1 MKKIVALLICIISL
15 CGETFAAE
23 TYISNVYGR
32 QYESLNGKW
41 NAIVDLY
48 ERGEEMKLYLNQTP
62 QGKSDFYEYA
72 FDGGLRLNVPGDWN
86 SQSSELKY
94 FEGSVWYAR
103 HFHLH
108 ALDAKRRFLYFA
120 GVSYRCNV
128 YLNGKK
134 IGEHEG
140 SFTPFQIEVTD
151 ALVQGDNSLV
161 VEVNNR
167 RQKSAIPALSFDW
180 WNYGGITRDVMLVTL
195 PKQYISDY
203 FVQLDKHRADLV
215 HVKVFLSEG
224 VANQDVCV
232 EIPELK
238 RRLLLKT
245 DASGMA
251 TGDLKISKIQRWS
264 PDFPKLYQVNIKT
277 LCDEVTEMIGFR
289 NVEVKGTKV
298 HLNGKPVFL
307 RSISFHEEIPQR
319 MGRAC
324 SESDAEMLLSEA
336 RALGVNMVRLAHYQ
350 QNEYIVRK
358 AEKMGIMLWQEI
370 PVWQAIDFS
379 NKETLNK
386 AKRMLKETIRRD
398 QNRCADCFWGIANET
413 RPSVARNAFL
423 TDLLQAGKEVDTT
436 RLFVAAFDNVYFKE
450 NSQLF
455 EMEDSFVNQLDMI
468 GVNKYM
474 GWYAPWP
481 LEPAK
486 CVWKV
491 AVHKP
496 LLISEFGGEALFGQ
510 HGDDTT
516 ASSWSEEYQAK
527 LYRDNL
533 RMFENIPNLV
543 GVSPWVLFDFR
554 SPFRFHP
561 TNQDGWN
568 RKGLVSDQGQR
579 KKAWYVMHDYYQ
591 KKQQEYKNI
600 K

>member
-1 MKKIVALLICIISL
+1 
-15 CGETFAAE
+15 
-23 TYISNVYGR
+23 
-32 QYESLNGKW
+32 
-41 NAIVDLY
+41 
-48 ERGEEMKLYLNQTP
+48 
-62 QGKSDFYEYA
+62 
-72 FDGGLRLNVPGDWN
+72 
-86 SQSSELKY
+86 
-94 FEGSVWYAR
+94 
-103 HFHLH
+103 
-108 ALDAKRRFLYFA
+108 
-120 GVSYRCNV
+120 
-128 YLNGKK
+128 
-134 IGEHEG
+134 
-140 SFTPFQIEVTD
+140 
-151 ALVQGDNSLV
+151 
-161 VEVNNR
+161 
-167 RQKSAIPALSFDW
+167 
-180 WNYGGITRDVMLVTL
+180 
-195 PKQYISDY
+195 
-203 FVQLDKHRADLV
+203 
-215 HVKVFLSEG
+215 
-224 VANQDVCV
+224 
-232 EIPELK
+232 
-238 RRLLLKT
+238 
-245 DASGMA
+245 
-251 TGDLKISKIQRWS
+251 
-264 PDFPKLYQVNIKT
+264 
-277 LCDEVTEMIGFR
+277 
-289 NVEVKGTKV
+289 
-298 HLNGKPVFL
+298 
-307 RSISFHEEIPQR
+307 
-319 MGRAC
+319 
-324 SESDAEMLLSEA
+324 
-336 RALGVNMVRLAHYQ
+336 
-350 QNEYIVRK
+350 
-358 AEKMGIMLWQEI
+358 
-370 PVWQAIDFS
+370 
-379 NKETLNK
+379 
-386 AKRMLKETIRRD
+386 MLKETIRRD
-398 QNRCADCFWGIANET
+398 QNRCADCLWGIANET
-413 RPSVARNAFL
+413 RPSDARNAFL
-423 TDLLQAGKEVDTT
+423 TDLLQAGKDVDTT